1 MSQHLFSPVGRQAAL
16 QRMAHEQFDLLIIGG
31 GITGS
36 TLARDAALRGLR
48 VALVEKEDFGYGTSS
63 RSSKLI
69 HGGIR
74 YLAQG
79 DIRVTR
85 ESAVERKVLR
95 RIAPHLVHPLSFV
108 FPLFKQDNAFIYKA
122 GFRLFD
128 WMAGSTEAE
137 RHRLLTPREVL
148 AVAPQLGGLLTGGVI
163 YGEYIT
169 EDARFTMEN
178 ALSAALGGAAVAN
191 HLRMTAFRWKGG
203 RVVGAVVEDMLTGQ
217 SFPISARLVVNA
229 TGPWAEQTLA
239 EGNLRTPKHLLISKG
254 IHLLFPASRIPLEG
268 AVALRS
274 PTGKEGFAIPRW
286 DYVYVGTTDVPTN
299 GPIDR
304 PAADRAALEHV
315 LSMAQE
321 CFPGAKLTEAD
332 ILSTWA
338 GVRPL
343 IAEGK
348 SARETSRRDEIW
360 KIADGLLTIAGGKLT
375 TARAMANRVMEHAA
389 RELGQPLEDN
399 HRTAEVLLPNAQ
411 MDRRSFEE
419 FQGEMADALRQRGV
433 APDAVKRITWMYG
446 ASMRQL
452 LRYGDED
459 PAWLAP
465 LGPGVPAIRGEVR
478 LAVEC
483 EMALTLEDFMDR
495 RAALL
500 IFSPGHGLAGAEEAA
515 RIMGN
520 LLGWDETERN
530 RQVEAYRALVRR
542 HDAAGI

>member
-1 MSQHLFSPVGRQAAL
+1 MSQRLFSPAGRQAAL
-16 QRMAHEQFDLLIIGG
+16 ERMAREQFDLLIIGG

-79 DIRVTR
+79 DVRVTR

-95 RIAPHLVHPLSFV
+95 RIAPHLVHPLPFV
-108 FPLFKQDNAFIYKA
+108 FPLFQRDNTLIYRA

-137 RHRLLTPREVL
+137 RHRLLTAREVL
-148 AVAPQLGGLLTGGVI
+148 AVAPLLGGPVVGGVI

-169 EDARFTMEN
+169 DDARFTMEN
-178 ALSAALGGAAVAN
+178 ALSAAIHGAAVAN
-191 HLRMTAFRWKGG
+191 HLRMAGFIWEGG
-203 RVVGAVVEDMLTGQ
+203 RVVGARVEDTLTGE
-217 SFPISARLVVNA
+217 SFPVSAKVVVNA

-239 EGNLRTPKHLLISKG
+239 EANLRAPKHLLISKG
-254 IHLLFPASRIPLEG
+254 IHLLFPARRLPLEG

-274 PTGKEGFAIPRW
+274 PSGKEGFAIPRW
-286 DYVYVGTTDVPTN
+286 DYVYVGTTDVPHD

-304 PAADRAALEHV
+304 PTTDRAALEHV

-321 CFPGAKLTEAD
+321 CFPAAKLTEAD
-332 ILSTWA
+332 ILGTWA

-360 KIADGLLTIAGGKLT
+360 KIADGLLTTAGGKLT
-375 TARAMANRVMEHAA
+375 TARPMANRVMEHVA
-389 RELGQPLEDN
+389 RELGRDLGDN
-399 HRTAEVLLPNAQ
+399 RRTAEELLPNAQ
-411 MDRRSFEE
+411 LDGQAFEH
-419 FQGEMADALRQRGV
+419 FQEEMAETLRQRGV
-433 APDAVKRITWMYG
+433 APEAAKRITWMYG
-446 ASMRQL
+446 ASVKEL

-459 PAWLAP
+459 PAWLTP
-465 LGPGVPAIRGEVR
+465 LGPNVPAVRGEVR
-478 LAVEC
+478 LAVEH

-500 IFSPGHGLAGAEEAA
+500 IFSPGHGLAVAEGAA
-515 RIMGN
+515 RIMGD
-520 LLGWDETERN
+520 LLGWDEAMRN
-530 RQVEAYRALVRR
+530 RQLEAYRAQVRR
-542 HDAAGI
+542 HDIAGT

>member
-1 MSQHLFSPVGRQAAL
+1 MSQHPFSPAGRQAAL
-16 QRMAHEQFDLLIIGG
+16 KRMADEHFDLLIVGG
-31 GITGS
+31 GITGC

-48 VALVEKEDFGYGTSS
+48 VALVEKEDFAYGTSS

-95 RIAPHLVHPLSFV
+95 RIAPHLVHPLPFV
-108 FPLFKQDNAFIYKA
+108 FPFFQRDNTFIYKT

-128 WMAGSTEAE
+128 WMAGSTVAE
-137 RHRLLTPREVL
+137 RHRVLTPREVL
-148 AVAPQLGGLLTGGVI
+148 AVAPLLGGPLVGGVI

-178 ALSAALGGAAVAN
+178 AISAALHGAAVAN
-191 HLRMTAFRWKGG
+191 HLRMTGFVWEGG
-203 RVVGAVVEDMLTGQ
+203 RVVGAQVEDALTGE
-217 SFPISARLVVNA
+217 SFPVSARVVVNA

-239 EGNLRTPKHLLISKG
+239 EASLRAPKHLLISKG
-254 IHLLFPASRIPLEG
+254 IHLLFSASRIPLEG

-286 DYVYVGTTDVPTN
+286 DYVYVGTTDVPQE

-304 PAADRAALEHV
+304 PITDRAALEHV

-321 CFPGAKLTEAD
+321 CFPGARLTEAD
-332 ILSTWA
+332 ILGTWA

-360 KIADGLLTIAGGKLT
+360 KIADGLLTTAGGKLT
-375 TARAMANRVMEHAA
+375 TARPMANRVMEQVA
-389 RELGQPLEDN
+389 RELGHPLGDN
-399 HRTAEVLLPNAQ
+399 RRTAEVLLPNAQ
-411 MDRRSFEE
+411 LGGREFAE
-419 FQGEMADALRQRGV
+419 FQEEMAEALEQRGV
-433 APDAVKRITWMYG
+433 APDAARRITWMYG
-446 ASMRQL
+446 ASVKQL

-465 LGPGVPAIRGEVR
+465 LGPGVPAVRGEAR
-478 LAVEC
+478 LAVER

-515 RIMGN
+515 RIMGD
-520 LLGWDETERN
+520 LLGWDEAERN
-530 RQVEAYRALVRR
+530 RQVEAYRSLAHC
-542 HDAAGI
+542 HDVAGI